1 MGKSSSVKVLC
12 IVQGFSYT
20 GVGEVEFIVLM
31 EKATKTRIVLGRRRK
46 DRGLFIVR
54 DFLTYEQKEDR
65 TRELSSIL
73 CA

>member
-1 MGKSSSVKVLC
+1 MKIEFSKVLC

-20 GVGEVEFIVLM
+20 GVGEEEFIVHK
-31 EKATKTRIVLGRRRK
+31 EEAAKTILVVGRRRK

-65 TRELSSIL
+65 TT
-73 CA
+73 